1 MKKVTSEQLVVG
13 RTYYAHDD
21 QTTPLTFVKYDE
33 YSCPCFTQPKGGCWR
48 EQTDGLCHFGGNL
61 IFCEIPQ
68 EPALTLQEKFEQGWE
83 FTHKS
88 GAVVI
93 EMFTFQNGH
102 IAVRYTGKDDLD
114 YTCTWADFLA
124 VHTITP
130 PAPKVERMFTVFFDG
145 GKGNMFIDTSLKSL
159 EAAKEYK
166 PFFGFVSCILEHEK
180 QGDKWVFVKAHT
192 V

>member
-1 MKKVTSEQLVVG
+1 MTNKFKVGDKARITGNTNSHHFEVGEVVEVVG
-13 RTYYAHDD
+13 IGSLTYHCANNEKGKWFVKEHDLA
-21 QTTPLTFVKYDE
+21 PLT
-33 YSCPCFTQPKGGCWR
+33 
-48 EQTDGLCHFGGNL
+48 
-61 IFCEIPQ
+61 
-68 EPALTLQEKFEQGWE
+68 PALTLQEKFEQGWE

-130 PAPKVERMFTVFFDG
+130 PAPKVERRFTSINCKNEGMVVAGRDF
-145 GKGNMFIDTSLKSL
+145 NTL
-159 EAAKEYK
+159 EQAKENIF
-166 PFFGFVSCILEHEK
+166 PESTCILEHEK